1 MANRVLLG
9 KRGTSDFGLF
19 VSRSGDDVTTT
30 TNPLFFDS
38 RSPTSLTVHSFGQ
51 GILVPQG
58 ITNSNGNALSNNFD
72 NQTYT
77 SAVGSGDATITHNLG
92 YVPAYAIRWNTAQEA
107 GFRVSDALI
116 PTSSN
121 DSASAAL
128 EATGPTVSVA
138 APIFIEFGVILDSGR
153 TLKATG
159 FPSSPTPIARNTNF
173 HVGAVRSTESSSH
186 VTITGEFTDDLN
198 SGTDVGVL
206 KFRPL
211 LSGGNTTGTY
221 VVLIQIE
228 DNTGQDYV
236 IKITGTVTTA
246 IQTGRRSLKTW
257 NVGYGYRAD
266 LVVENEGDDEDENEI
281 EWSHAVGLQV
291 TSTNNNSIGIEYL
304 YERSIASSTET
315 GSFMGDTLLCCY
327 SYVIFTAPNFLNN
340 RSF

>member
-58 ITNSNGNALSNNFD
+58 LTNSNGSALSNNFD
-72 NQTYT
+72 GQTYT

-107 GFRVSDALI
+107 GFRVSDGLM
-116 PTSSN
+116 PTSDN
-121 DSASAAL
+121 DEASAAL
-128 EATGPTVSVA
+128 EATGPTVSTSSA
-138 APIFIEFGVILDSGR
+138 IFVEFGVILDSGR

-159 FPSSPTPIARNTNF
+159 YPTNYSPIARNTNF

-186 VTITGEFTDDLN
+186 VSISGEFTDDLN

-206 KFRPL
+206 KFRPS

-221 VVLIQIE
+221 VVLILIE

-236 IKITGTVTTA
+236 IKVTGTVTTA
-246 IQTGRRSLKTW
+246 LQTGRRSLKVW
-257 NVGYGYRAD
+257 NVGYAVNTD
-266 LVVENEGDDEDENEI
+266 FVITDEGDEEEEEF
-281 EWSHAVGLQV
+281 EWSHAAGLQV
-291 TSTNNNSIGIEYL
+291 TSTTTNAINIEYL
-304 YERSIASSTET
+304 YERSINSGSET
-315 GSFMGDTLLCCY
+315 GSFIGDTLLCCY

>member
-51 GILVPQG
+51 GILVPSG
-58 ITNSNGNALSNNFD
+58 ITNSNGSALSNNFD
-72 NQTYT
+72 GQTYT

-116 PTSSN
+116 PTSDN
-121 DSASAAL
+121 DTASTAL
-128 EATGPTVSVA
+128 EATGPTVGNA
-138 APIFIEFGVILDSGR
+138 APIFIEFGAILDSGR

-186 VTITGEFTDDLN
+186 VTMTGEFTDDLN

-236 IKITGTVTTA
+236 IKISGTVNTTVA
-246 IQTGRRSLKTW
+246 TGRRSLKVW
-257 NVGYGYRAD
+257 NVGYAVNTD
-266 LVVENEGDDEDENEI
+266 FVVTDEGDEEEEEF
-281 EWSHAVGLQV
+281 EWSHAAGLQV
-291 TSTNNNSIGIEYL
+291 TSTTTNAINIEYL
-304 YERSIASSTET
+304 YERSINSGQET
-315 GSFMGDTLLCCY
+315 GSFMGDTLLCLY